1 MEEKIPSETDI
12 LDLAIQSYGKTNLLK
27 HYNTLLSQ
35 VANKMKSSAAEQ
47 NPMLMAEQNA
57 LIREIT
63 RKINHIVNYSEKSSS
78 DAHFVV

>member
-1 MEEKIPSETDI
+1 MEDKIPSETDI
-12 LDLAIQSYGKTNLLK
+12 LDLAIGAYGKTNLLK
-27 HYNTLLSQ
+27 HYNSLLTQ

-63 RKINHIVNYSEKSSS
+63 RKINHILSTK
-78 DAHFVV
+78 

>member
-12 LDLAIQSYGKTNLLK
+12 LDLAIHNYGKTNLLK

-63 RKINHIVNYSEKSSS
+63 RKINHIVNYSEKE
-78 DAHFVV
+78 FR